1 MVDLDI
7 ITVVQHTLQ
16 IDALA
21 RIRVLAE
28 LFTVEPHLLK
38 IGAAHVGVI
47 RKTVKR
53 NEVFFRLLVTVL
65 IGLIRRRDNRLL
77 MLRALALLGG
87 NKLESSTSDSCPGE
101 ALQLDLFC
109 CRLMLNHAGRNGI
122 IIFYLSVSI
131 EMETEHVE
139 NERNITVVDLF
150 AGCGGMS
157 LGFEKA
163 GVNVVAA
170 YDNWDAAIDVYRANF
185 QHPVFKRDLSDVSV
199 SEEVAG
205 FAPDIIIGGP
215 PCQDFSQAGKR
226 SEDGG
231 RAILSVRYAEII
243 ARCKPRFIVMENV
256 PRVRTS
262 KSMEAIRATLKA
274 QGYGLSGRVMDAS
287 LCGVPQARKRYF
299 LVGCLGA
306 PDGFLDP
313 YLEKGLS
320 DHQMTIR
327 EYLGNELGIDYYFR
341 IPRSYTR
348 RAIFSIDEPSVTIRG
363 VDRPI
368 PPNYK
373 LHPNDAADLSQA
385 RCLTPKER
393 SRIQT
398 FPESFKFFGSK
409 TDINQMVG
417 NAVPVNLATYV
428 ARALLEYRR
437 DVSDGLR

>member
-1 MVDLDI
+1 MSG
-7 ITVVQHTLQ
+7 
-16 IDALA
+16 
-21 RIRVLAE
+21 RS
-28 LFTVEPHLLK
+28 
-38 IGAAHVGVI
+38 
-47 RKTVKR
+47 
-53 NEVFFRLLVTVL
+53 VT
-65 IGLIRRRDNRLL
+65 
-77 MLRALALLGG
+77 
-87 NKLESSTSDSCPGE
+87 
-101 ALQLDLFC
+101 
-109 CRLMLNHAGRNGI
+109 
-122 IIFYLSVSI
+122 
-131 EMETEHVE
+131 
-139 NERNITVVDLF
+139 
-150 AGCGGMS
+150 
-157 LGFEKA
+157 
-163 GVNVVAA
+163 
-170 YDNWDAAIDVYRANF
+170 DVYRANF

>member
-1 MVDLDI
+1 M
-7 ITVVQHTLQ
+7 
-16 IDALA
+16 
-21 RIRVLAE
+21 
-28 LFTVEPHLLK
+28 
-38 IGAAHVGVI
+38 
-47 RKTVKR
+47 
-53 NEVFFRLLVTVL
+53 
-65 IGLIRRRDNRLL
+65 
-77 MLRALALLGG
+77 
-87 NKLESSTSDSCPGE
+87 
-101 ALQLDLFC
+101 
-109 CRLMLNHAGRNGI
+109 
-122 IIFYLSVSI
+122 
-131 EMETEHVE
+131 
-139 NERNITVVDLF
+139 
-150 AGCGGMS
+150 
-157 LGFEKA
+157 
-163 GVNVVAA
+163 
-170 YDNWDAAIDVYRANF
+170 
-185 QHPVFKRDLSDVSV
+185 
-199 SEEVAG
+199 
-205 FAPDIIIGGP
+205 
-215 PCQDFSQAGKR
+215 
-226 SEDGG
+226 
-231 RAILSVRYAEII
+231 
-243 ARCKPRFIVMENV
+243 
-256 PRVRTS
+256 
-262 KSMEAIRATLKA
+262 
-274 QGYGLSGRVMDAS
+274 
-287 LCGVPQARKRYF
+287 
-299 LVGCLGA
+299 VGCLGA

-368 PPNYK
+368 PPSYK